1 MVVGD
6 FTRRKGTTLDMGI
19 PSTKAARQ
27 ARIISLL
34 ETAKI
39 RSQSEL
45 ADYLE
50 KDGVQVTQATLSRAL
65 VEIGAER
72 IRGTD
77 GVLIYSVAGIDPVKE
92 RDAPDRLKGLFRDL
106 LIMAEASGNIVML
119 RTPAGA
125 AQFLAS
131 ALDHTE
137 IPEAIGTIAGDDT
150 VMVVSRDPNGGQRL
164 AQRFLEWS
172 E

>member
-1 MVVGD
+1 M
-6 FTRRKGTTLDMGI
+6 KIMGI

-27 ARIISLL
+27 ARIIALL
-34 ETAKI
+34 ESSKI
-39 RSQSEL
+39 RSQSAL
-45 ADYLE
+45 ADHLE
-50 KDGVQVTQATLSRAL
+50 KDGVQVTQATLSRDL

-72 IRGTD
+72 IRGSD
-77 GVLIYSVAGIDPVKE
+77 GVLVYAVPGADPA
-92 RDAPDRLKGLFRDL
+92 RDRDGDAPDRLKSLFRDL
-106 LIMAEASGNIVML
+106 LIMAESSGNIVML

-150 VMVVSRDPNGGQRL
+150 VMVVSRDPQGGADL

>member
-1 MVVGD
+1 
-6 FTRRKGTTLDMGI
+6 MGI

-34 ETAKI
+34 ESAKI
-39 RSQSEL
+39 RSQSAL
-45 ADYLE
+45 AEYLE
-50 KDGVQVTQATLSRAL
+50 QDGVQVTQATLSRDL

-72 IRGTD
+72 IRGSD
-77 GVLIYSVAGIDPVKE
+77 GVLIYSVSGSDSVKE

-106 LIMAEASGNIVML
+106 LIMAESSGNIVML

-131 ALDHTE
+131 ALDHTD

-150 VMVVSRDPNGGQRL
+150 VMVVSRDPNGGNAL